1 MIDPRRATSGGR
13 ALERAMAVV
22 GDTIEQAAHH
32 GEVMAAWSRLG
43 IATAFLVLWPA
54 VTWYELLAGITSAYV
69 VEAVAVVAIGWS
81 LGTLW
86 WLARRRITSRLV
98 IVSVLFD
105 CALVL
110 SLFAMYVVRPP
121 SLYFGVTRVAGL
133 GIVYLVIVGAALRMT
148 RSGALVAAG
157 TIALGLLPIVLAD
170 NTWNAGRA
178 FNGGPSVLAVYLLI
192 LGAALYG
199 WFSARR
205 TRELAL
211 EAARL
216 TLSGER
222 ARARLGAYVSEEV
235 ASASLALDE
244 IPLGGVR
251 QEAAVLFAD
260 LRGFTTASEG
270 KEPEQVVA
278 ELNEYLEA
286 AVAAI
291 REAGGVVDKYIGDA
305 VMAVFGVPTP
315 KPDDAACA
323 LRAAVGMEHALAD
336 LNLRRASRGLPPLR
350 HGIGVH
356 RGVLV
361 AGNIGTP
368 ERAQYTVIGDT
379 VNVASR
385 LEGQTKDLGV
395 SVLISSAA
403 AAAADGA
410 PGVPPLRPLGG
421 VQVKGRVEPIQVYG
435 LA

>member
-1 MIDPRRATSGGR
+1 MTDPRRTTSGGR
-13 ALERAMAVV
+13 ALERALLVV
-22 GDTIEQAAHH
+22 GDTIEHAAHH
-32 GEVMAAWSRLG
+32 GEALAAWSRLAIG
-43 IATAFLVLWPA
+43 TAFLVLWPA

-69 VEAVAVVAIGWS
+69 VEAVAVIAICWS
-81 LGTLW
+81 LFTLW

-98 IVSVLFD
+98 ILSVLFD

-110 SLFAMYVVRPP
+110 ALFTIYVLRPP
-121 SLYFGVTRVAGL
+121 SLYFGLTRVAGL

-148 RSGALVAAG
+148 RSGALVAAA
-157 TIALGLLPIVLAD
+157 TIALGLAPLLLLD
-170 NTWNAGRA
+170 NQLNAGRA
-178 FNGGPSVLAVYLLI
+178 FNGAPSVLATYLII
-192 LGAALYG
+192 LGSATYG
-199 WFSARR
+199 WFTARR

-260 LRGFTTASEG
+260 LRGFTSASEG

-291 REAGGVVDKYIGDA
+291 RDAGGVVDKYIGDA
-305 VMAVFGVPTP
+305 VMAVFGVPTA

-323 LRAAVGMEHALAD
+323 LRAAVGMERALAD
-336 LNLRRASRGLPPLR
+336 LNRRRSARGLPPLR
-350 HGIGVH
+350 QGIGVH

-368 ERAQYTVIGDT
+368 ERAQFTVIGDT

-385 LEGQTKDLGV
+385 LEAQTKELGV
-395 SVLISSAA
+395 PVLISAA
-403 AAAADGA
+403 AAQAALGA
-410 PGVPPLRPLGG
+410 PGVPALRSLGG